1 MIQATVTGNL
11 GKSPELRETKNGKQM
26 CRFSLASTNRGRDGS
41 EPQTTWIDCVA
52 FDDVAEGI
60 AGNLDKG
67 MRVIAT
73 GPLAIEKY
81 TRKEGGEGQSLS
93 MIVNDIGLTVRPK
106 RTPQPTSNG
115 RASETP
121 W

>member
-11 GKSPELRETKNGKQM
+11 GKSPELRETKAGKPM

-41 EPQTTWIDCVA
+41 DPQTTWIDCVA

-73 GPLAIEKY
+73 GPMSIEKY
-81 TRKEGGEGQSLS
+81 TRKDGGEGQSLS

-106 RTPQPTSNG
+106 RTPAAAGNSS
-115 RASETP
+115 ASETP